1 MDIHCSEALYFV
13 NEKTNIGLLTQLA
26 LDEKTRVFTS
36 THIEDQGYSI
46 TFGEYSFLAN
56 LKNGKGRHRKKL
68 FIDGCVTNVA
78 SNERSFFDDVNIN
91 GKGYNGWELRPPQRG
106 AIYGLLAHWSLSN
119 DTSTVVLP
127 TGTGKTETMLVVT
140 LVDRAAKTLVIVP
153 TIELKQQISEK
164 FGCWGILRK
173 LGVIPN

>member
-106 AIYGLLAHWSLSN
+106 AGCLRIGLYRMTHQQWFYLQVLVKPRRCSL
-119 DTSTVVLP
+119 
-127 TGTGKTETMLVVT
+127 
-140 LVDRAAKTLVIVP
+140 
-153 TIELKQQISEK
+153 
-164 FGCWGILRK
+164 
-173 LGVIPN
+173 